1 MPSCTDGRTTPRA
14 IGNQDAAALLRH
26 VTHDPGD
33 HGAATAAKAGQ
44 ENFPVASL
52 LIRRCHR
59 ESILA
64 FYRFARA
71 ADDVADSPLLSPA
84 AKLGQLDSFETSL
97 LGGPGNIELATTLR
111 SHLVRGGIDF
121 EHARDLLRAFRLDVI
136 KRRYRNWSELIGYC
150 RLSAMPVGRFMLD
163 LHGEGRESWRYADP
177 LCAALQVINH
187 LQDCALDYRTLD
199 RVYLPEELL
208 EAVGS
213 DVTELACNRAT
224 PRLRT
229 VIAELAERAQALLAQ
244 AAPLASTICD
254 RRLGFEVAVIQRLA
268 ESLAARLR
276 RLDPLSKRVR
286 HTRLEALTLAATGA
300 IAHAFHRR

>member
-1 MPSCTDGRTTPRA
+1 MPSCTDGRTTSPA
-14 IGNQDAAALLRH
+14 IGSQEAAVLLRQ

-33 HGAATAAKAGQ
+33 HRAAPVPKGRR

-71 ADDVADSPLLSPA
+71 ADDVADSPLLSPD
-84 AKLGQLDSFETSL
+84 AKLVQLDSFETCL
-97 LGGPGNIELATTLR
+97 LGEPGSIEVATALR

-121 EHARDLLRAFRLDVI
+121 EHALDLLRAFRLDVV
-136 KRRYRNWSELIGYC
+136 KRRYRNWSELMDYC

-163 LHGEGRESWRYADP
+163 LHGECRESWRYADP

-199 RVYLPEELL
+199 RAYLPEELL
-208 EAVGS
+208 EAAGS
-213 DVTELACNRAT
+213 DVTELARHRAT
-224 PRLRT
+224 PQLRT
-229 VIAELAERAQALLAQ
+229 AIAELAERAQALLAQ
-244 AAPLASTICD
+244 AAPLAGTLSD
-254 RRLGFEVAVIQRLA
+254 RRLGLEIAVIQRLA
-268 ESLAARLR
+268 ESLAARLQHR
-276 RLDPLSKRVR
+276 DPLSQRVR
-286 HTRLEALTLAATGA
+286 HYRLEALSLATTGA